1 MMLDKKRY
9 FFFLLLLIPIYSWGE
24 VIKIATIN
32 WAPFYGKEL
41 KKDGVVSEIAREALK
56 RSGHNLKFEYM
67 PWKRAMKKT
76 AKGRKYHGLFGC
88 WYSKD
93 REKNYIFS
101 KETMLDGSPHFIASI
116 NSRVTISKASD
127 LNGLTIGIVR
137 GYTTSEAVNKLFK
150 AKKTKKWEVSK
161 LHQLFPLI
169 EKKKVDVVLENQFV
183 AQDMFKK
190 KFPGKNYNFKKVG
203 SDFFNGR
210 LFMCWSRKYPGIQKI
225 ADQFD
230 KNLKIM
236 KTDGSLEKIKKEFNF

>member
-1 MMLDKKRY
+1 MFIKKR
-9 FFFLLLLIPIYSWGE
+9 FLFFLFLILPFLSFGE
-24 VIKIATIN
+24 SIKIATIN

-56 RSGHNLKFEYM
+56 RSGHSLVFEYM

-76 AKGRKYHGLFGC
+76 AKGKKFHGLFGC
-88 WYSKD
+88 WYSKE
-93 REKNYIFS
+93 REKNYIYS
-101 KETMLDGSPHFIASI
+101 KQTMLDGSPHFLAGI
-116 NSRVTISKASD
+116 NSSVNITKVSD
-127 LNGLTIGIVR
+127 LKGLTIGIVR
-137 GYTTSEAVNKLFK
+137 GYTSSPKVEELFK

-161 LHQLFPLI
+161 MHQLFSLI

-183 AQDMFKK
+183 AQDIFKK

-210 LFMCWSRKYPGIQKI
+210 LFMCWSKKYPGIQKI
-225 ADQFD
+225 ADEFD